1 MEVNLLNLR
10 NSINKAYLKIRPN
23 RTRIEVFKKNI
34 TALFDQIKESES
46 EEFHKNIISEFLKKT
61 WYSPYHYINTK
72 GRADLVIHIGKDT
85 STPVGVL
92 FEAKKPGNRSEMPSV
107 DKIES
112 KAFYEL
118 ILYYL
123 RERITFKNIGVKYL
137 IITNIYEWFIFS
149 SSDFERLFANNKK
162 LVEDFTDFKEGR
174 LSDSSTDFFYKSIA
188 EPFVSKIESP
198 ITFTHFDIREFE
210 EVIKNNDK
218 QDDVK

>member
-1 MEVNLLNLR
+1 MQLSPLTLR
-10 NSINKAYLKIRPN
+10 KSVNKAYLKVKPDRSQ
-23 RTRIEVFKKNI
+23 IETFKKNI
-34 TALFDQIKESES
+34 LSLYDQINEFES

-72 GRADLVIHIGKDT
+72 GRADLVILTGKDT

-123 RERITFKNIGVKYL
+123 RERITFKNISVKYL
-137 IITNIYEWFIFS
+137 IITNIYE
-149 SSDFERLFANNKK
+149 
-162 LVEDFTDFKEGR
+162 
-174 LSDSSTDFFYKSIA
+174 
-188 EPFVSKIESP
+188 
-198 ITFTHFDIREFE
+198 
-210 EVIKNNDK
+210 
-218 QDDVK
+218 